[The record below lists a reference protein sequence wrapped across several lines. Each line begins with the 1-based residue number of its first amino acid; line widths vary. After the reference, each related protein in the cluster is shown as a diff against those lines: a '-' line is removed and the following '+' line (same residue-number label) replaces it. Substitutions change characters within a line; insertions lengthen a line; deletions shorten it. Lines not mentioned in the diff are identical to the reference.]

1 MSWCSKV
8 IWTQGMFLQP
18 HHFQQEAR
26 HVEHLLDRRVRATDP
41 HAWGF
46 TELVLDEGQ
55 LALGRVGVLRASG
68 VLPDGMPFMI
78 PALDAAPVSLE
89 VPADLKGELIYLA
102 APIARAGVTEIDFA
116 GVESSAQGNGNV
128 SASASAGV
136 GTGEL
141 HRFRAVNEELRDHTN
156 AGDEPE
162 PIQIG
167 ALNLTLI
174 RARDATDAYA
184 VLGVASVVERR
195 ADNQVVLD
203 RGYIAPQTR
212 IEATAQLSATASLL
226 HGLIQ
231 QRAHALAARMG
242 QLGHGT
248 SEMADFLMLQSLNRA
263 EPVFRQHA
271 GGPHVQPSEFHLA
284 CLQLAGDLSTF
295 DSESRHPPEFP
306 LYRHEDLKTTFFPV
320 VEALRRMLSVVLER
334 NAMQIELADRGRG
347 VRTGVFPVADLA
359 RSANFVLAVNAQLP
373 SDQVRQRFPAQSKL
387 GPPDR
392 LRDLVNLQLPGVA
405 LRLLP
410 TAPRQL
416 PFHAGFH
423 YFELDRGGELW
434 KQIDRSGSLALH
446 VAGDFPGLE
455 LELWAIRQ

>member
-1 MSWCSKV
+1 MALGGLFDGPIEREFPLSWSSKV
-8 IWTQGMFLQP
+8 IWSQGMFLQP

-26 HVEHLLDRRVRATDP
+26 HVEHLLDLRVRATGP

-46 TELVLDEGQ
+46 AELVLDEGQ
-55 LALGRVGVLRASG
+55 LALGRIGVLRASG
-68 VLPDGMPFMI
+68 VLPDGTPFMI
-78 PALDAAPVSLE
+78 PALDAAPVPLE
-89 VPADLKGELIYLA
+89 LPPDLKGEVVYLA
-102 APIARAGVTEIDFA
+102 APVARAGVTEIDFGDA
-116 GVESSAQGNGNV
+116 PAH
-128 SASASAGV
+128 
-136 GTGEL
+136 EL

-156 AGDEPE
+156 ATDEPE
-162 PIQIG
+162 PIQTG
-167 ALNLTLI
+167 ALKLSLI

-184 VLGVASVVERR
+184 LLGVASVVERR

-203 RGYIAPQTR
+203 RAYIAPQTR
-212 IEATAQLSATASLL
+212 IEATAQLSATALLL

-242 QLGHGT
+242 QLGQGT
-248 SEMADFLMLQSLNRA
+248 SEMADFLMLQALNRA

-271 GGPHVQPSEFHLA
+271 GGPHVHPGEFHLA

-295 DSESRHPPEFP
+295 ASDARTAPEFP
-306 LYRHEDLKTTFFPV
+306 LYRHNDLNATFTPV
-320 VEALRRMLSVVLER
+320 IAALRRMLSIVLER
-334 NAMQIELADRGRG
+334 NALQIDLADRGRG
-347 VRTGVFPVADLA
+347 VRTGVFPDAELA
-359 RSANFVLAVNAQLP
+359 RSSNFVLAVNAQLP
-373 SDQVRQRFPAQSKL
+373 SDQVRQRFPTQSKL
-387 GPPDR
+387 GPADR
-392 LRDLVNLQLPGVA
+392 LRDLVNLQLPGVT

-423 YFELDRGGELW
+423 YFELDRGGDLW
-434 KQIDRSGSLALH
+434 KQIERSGSLALH